1 MSTVAATVLGLLGQN
16 ALQPVTVDQNT
27 DHVFMIVVNRM
38 TSKQSSVVAPDDT
51 PLGLNG
57 PLALS
62 AMNSLMN
69 LF

>member
-51 PLGLNG
+51 LPGPNG

>member
-1 MSTVAATVLGLLGQN
+1 
-16 ALQPVTVDQNT
+16 
-27 DHVFMIVVNRM
+27 MIVVNRM

-51 PLGLNG
+51 LPGPNG

>member
-38 TSKQSSVVAPDDT
+38 TSKQSFVVAPDDT
-51 PLGLNG
+51 LPGPNG
-57 PLALS
+57 RLVLS
-62 AMNSLMN
+62 AMNLLMN
-69 LF
+69 QF

>member
-1 MSTVAATVLGLLGQN
+1 MFTVAVTVHGHLGQN
-16 ALQPVTVDQNT
+16 ALLPVTVDQNT

-38 TSKQSSVVAPDDT
+38 TFKQSSVVAPDDT